1 MKHYTFFRE
10 DNKFN
15 DILTD
20 VILKKHIVEKIKWF
34 QHLMVGIQDKDEGTL
49 SYLTLKYGDDIITDF
64 YKDFSPVPGV
74 DYKPEKDSTKF
85 SKSIS

>member
-49 SYLTLKYGDDIITDF
+49 SYCCGCYRI
-64 YKDFSPVPGV
+64 P
-74 DYKPEKDSTKF
+74 
-85 SKSIS
+85 